1 MDFTGWRL
9 SRILSFFERSS
20 ILSDCSAYI
29 VPSKFVKKKL
39 EEIGVKKEIFVVP
52 HGREYEKFP
61 EKIEARKFLNLPE
74 DKKIVGFVG
83 RISKGKGIIDL
94 IDAWK
99 IVSEKNKNS
108 MLLVVGPNQDVKV
121 SGIKG
126 MLDDLQKKIRDES
139 MRIKITGAVEEEL
152 MPYYISSM
160 DIYVSPSINEG
171 FGLSILNAMSAGKP
185 VIAYNT
191 TAIPELVD
199 DKNGIL
205 VEPNDI
211 KKLSNSILYLI
222 ENEKESEIL
231 GRNGLEKSM
240 KYSWD
245 KSIEEIIKIYNLFL

>member
-1 MDFTGWRL
+1 M
-9 SRILSFFERSS
+9 
-20 ILSDCSAYI
+20 
-29 VPSKFVKKKL
+29 
-39 EEIGVKKEIFVVP
+39 
-52 HGREYEKFP
+52 
-61 EKIEARKFLNLPE
+61 
-74 DKKIVGFVG
+74 
-83 RISKGKGIIDL
+83 DL
-94 IDAWK
+94 IDAWR
-99 IVSEKNKNS
+99 IVSQKNKDS

-126 MLDDLQKKIRDES
+126 MMDDLKKKIDDES
-139 MRIKITGAVEEEL
+139 MRIKITGAVDEKL

-160 DIYVSPSINEG
+160 DVYVSPSINEG

-211 KKLSNSILYLI
+211 KTLSDSILYLI
-222 ENEKESEIL
+222 ENDKEREKL
-231 GRNGLEKSM
+231 GRNGMEKSM

-245 KSIEEIIKIYNLFL
+245 KSIEELIKIYNLFL